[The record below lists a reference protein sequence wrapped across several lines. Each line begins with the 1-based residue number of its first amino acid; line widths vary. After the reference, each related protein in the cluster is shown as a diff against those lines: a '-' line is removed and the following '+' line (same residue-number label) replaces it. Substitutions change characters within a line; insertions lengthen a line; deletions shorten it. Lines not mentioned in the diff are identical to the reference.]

1 MGVVVGSTDV
11 SSTVGNATEK
21 AVSSSAEATS
31 DVASGTVA
39 VLESSAIEEGDSD
52 RLVDALGELTTGF
65 VDVVISDVAS
75 EVGSSLDAGT
85 ISGTAADAEVASSE
99 DEAPT
104 SVADALAL
112 VTSVLVY
119 SSSTDAIVV
128 EEDVIGS
135 VSDVLM
141 GSDELADDDV
151 MLVGEADDGTTGML
165 MVDST
170 LDGATGAFARVDHWV
185 EDAGLQLPKPGWHPL
200 PQYASVLPLCCISTQ
215 QHVMKQSMV
224 KHTSMSIDYS
234 NCPIWTQHKSFQ
246 EVTLG
251 RHCRIAH
258 LSKFSGHLV
267 WWRVTKQLQ

>member
-200 PQYASVLPLCCISTQ
+200 PQYASVLPQ
-215 QHVMKQSMV
+215 
-224 KHTSMSIDYS
+224 Y
-234 NCPIWTQHKSFQ
+234 
-246 EVTLG
+246 EY
-251 RHCRIAH
+251 
-258 LSKFSGHLV
+258 
-267 WWRVTKQLQ
+267 